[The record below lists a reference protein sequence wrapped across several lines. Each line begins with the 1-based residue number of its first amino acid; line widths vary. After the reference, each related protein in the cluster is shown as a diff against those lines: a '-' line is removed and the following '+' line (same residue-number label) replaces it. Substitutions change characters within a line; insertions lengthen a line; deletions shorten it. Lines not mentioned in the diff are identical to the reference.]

1 MIDSTY
7 ATGIWTDLVRTKKTL
22 TLDDCLPPLDQVCY
36 KHFNWLLCVSMYTIN
51 CHCLSL
57 FVPYKN
63 NKQLVIFLKCN
74 DYFELKLNDNN
85 LIRESIKSLF
95 KNHINSKNKSLMN

>member
-36 KHFNWLLCVSMYTIN
+36 KHFNWSY
-51 CHCLSL
+51 
-57 FVPYKN
+57 
-63 NKQLVIFLKCN
+63 
-74 DYFELKLNDNN
+74 DLNSVTNGSNVLRN
-85 LIRESIKSLF
+85 LIQSIFHEKF
-95 KNHINSKNKSLMN
+95 EDTKGVIRCRNSRKDR